1 MVNGVKLTMKN
12 IILSLAFLAS
22 LTTTSFASTTIVNT
36 GSDSGGFK
44 AVLSMIAEEI
54 DNDFIEAGNP
64 IVASSYFDLGNV
76 ITMWSTEWPGNSE
89 MPRVDLNEN
98 TIVALQVYET
108 ILCSREFSSMEE
120 MRGKDIKVATW
131 GESPAVSKFID
142 NLAVDLGSTLTIV
155 PYDGSGATTRGYL
168 GGDADTIF
176 TIQTKQSKVEAD
188 GTCFAFSA
196 DGDLDF
202 AFVDVIL
209 SVNADTVAVDLY
221 RKVVS
226 TLAGSEAWTTAF
238 EGTETYVVNADNA
251 ATIVDKTNA
260 AIDLNSN

>member
-22 LTTTSFASTTIVNT
+22 LTTTSFANTTIVNT

-76 ITMWSTEWPGNSE
+76 ITMWSTEWPGNPE

-108 ILCSREFSSMEE
+108 ILCSREFTSMKE

-131 GESPAVSKFID
+131 GDSPAVAKFID
-142 NLAVDLGSTLTIV
+142 NLATEVNATMTIV
-155 PYDGSGATTRGYL
+155 PYDGSGSTTRGYL

-176 TIQTKQSKVEAD
+176 TIQTRQSKVESD
-188 GTCFAFSA
+188 GTCFGFSA
-196 DGDLDF
+196 SGDLDF

-209 SVNADTVAVDLY
+209 SVNADTESVSRYRSIVSDLM
-221 RKVVS
+221 V
-226 TLAGSEAWTTAF
+226 TEAWTTAF
-238 EGTETYVVNADNA
+238 EGTETY
-251 ATIVDKTNA
+251 
-260 AIDLNSN
+260 

>member
-1 MVNGVKLTMKN
+1 MTMVM
-12 IILSLAFLAS
+12 
-22 LTTTSFASTTIVNT
+22 TSFSAFAGTTIVNT

-44 AVLSMIAEEI
+44 AVLSMIGDKI

-64 IVASSYFDLGNV
+64 IVAKSYFDRSDV
-76 ITMWSTEWPGNSE
+76 ITMWSTEWPGNPE
-89 MPRVDLNEN
+89 MPKVDLNED

-108 ILCSREFSSMEE
+108 ILCSREFSSMDE
-120 MRGKDIKVATW
+120 MKGKSIKIATW

-142 NLAVDLGSTLTIV
+142 NLAADLGAEMTIV

-188 GTCFAFSA
+188 GKCFAFSA

-209 SVNADTVAVDLY
+209 SVNASVENVAKYRETVDSLS
-221 RKVVS
+221 K
-226 TLAGSEAWTTAF
+226 TEAWEGAF
-238 EGTETYVVNADNA
+238 AGTMTYVVNADNA
-251 ATIVDKTNA
+251 ASIVSKTNA
-260 AIDLNSN
+260 AIKLNSN